1 MWEGHMKFTEMFTII
16 EAKWQTV
23 NLGCVSKHTPV
34 SVQTGLKTVAPIP
47 LTNITKFLLII
58 ALTNQAK

>member
-1 MWEGHMKFTEMFTII
+1 MQGGKGIKCGKGHMKFTETFTVI

-47 LTNITKFLLII
+47 LWLVSLNLF
-58 ALTNQAK
+58 

>member
-1 MWEGHMKFTEMFTII
+1 MKFTEMLTII

-34 SVQTGLKTVAPIP
+34 SVQTGLKIVAPIP
-47 LTNITKFLLII
+47 L
-58 ALTNQAK
+58 